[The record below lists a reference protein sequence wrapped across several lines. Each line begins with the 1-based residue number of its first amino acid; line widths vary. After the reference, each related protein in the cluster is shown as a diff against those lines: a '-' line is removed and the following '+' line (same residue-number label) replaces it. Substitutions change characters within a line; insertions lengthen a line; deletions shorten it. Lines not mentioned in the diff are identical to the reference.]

1 MTDTPVAVA
10 DSVWVKRPHDLESKE
25 ALAELSASLQDLP
38 CNTQTYPGICEAL
51 IEVKAR
57 VKGLTAQR
65 ETVLGPLREAERAVR
80 EWFRAPLET
89 YQMIENV
96 LKERVAGYQETLR
109 QEKHAAIV
117 AAGQAPTPTAM
128 AQLTALA
135 TPPTPTAITFRKT
148 WEVEITDPNLV
159 PREYLLIDTAALRK
173 VCVAT
178 KGQIQVPGVRF
189 FQKDGVAVGT

>member
-1 MTDTPVAVA
+1 MTDTAVQ
-10 DSVWVKRPHDLESKE
+10 VQRPHDLESTE
-25 ALAELSASLQDLP
+25 ALAELLASLQDLP
-38 CNTQTYPGICEAL
+38 CNAETYPGICEAL

-57 VKGLTAQR
+57 VKKLTAQR
-65 ETVLGPLREAERAVR
+65 ETVLVPLREADRAAR
-80 EWFRAPLET
+80 EWFKAPLET
-89 YQMIENV
+89 YQMIETV
-96 LKERVAGYQETLR
+96 LKQRVAGYQETLR

-135 TPPTPTAITFRKT
+135 VPPTPTAISFRKT
-148 WEVEITDPNLV
+148 WEVEIVDPNLV
-159 PREYLLIDTAALRK
+159 PREYLLIDVAALRK

-189 FQKDGVAVGT
+189 FQRDGVAVGT